1 MNVYVTI
8 QGHGLDENA
17 RTHYVTANG
26 VRDGL
31 LSMLNLCQTQG
42 TTLPLLYIKT
52 FPSEWETAKCDVFK
66 EQTSLA
72 KGYRVM
78 YRKKYGR
85 KIKQL
90 SNSRLEL
97 FLRSELF

>member
-8 QGHGLDENA
+8 QGHGLGEDA

-31 LSMLNLCQTQG
+31 LSVLNLCQTQG

-52 FPSEWETAKCDVFK
+52 FPSEWEMATCDVFK

-72 KGYRVM
+72 KGHRVM
-78 YRKKYGR
+78 YRKRIWK
-85 KIKQL
+85 KNQAI
-90 SNSRLEL
+90 E
-97 FLRSELF
+97 